1 MKNKL
6 FVLLMALALLFT
18 LTSLV
23 SAAQNLLPLDW
34 WTVDGGG
41 GTSQG
46 GDYVLTGT
54 IGQAEAS
61 HRMSG
66 GDFRLAGGFWADS
79 ALAVDTGVAIYLP
92 FVVR

>member
-6 FVLLMALALLFT
+6 VVLLLALALLLT

-23 SAAQNLLPLDW
+23 SARQNLLPPDW

-46 GDYVLTGT
+46 GDFVLTGT
-54 IGQAEAS
+54 AGQPEAA

-66 GDFRLAGGFWADS
+66 GSFALVGGFWGEA
-79 ALAVDTGVAIYLP
+79 ALVVDQGNALFLP
-92 FVVR
+92 LVVR